1 MSRTHWH
8 LRITRSQERGN
19 EVLLSPGTNAIEPWH
34 SLPCTQLPFSNWQN
48 VIFPP
53 LKSHCRSKAACQSWG
68 PRTEWLFTCRAFLPK
83 KLSWCSAWDA
93 VHSQVIRYRIHR
105 GNGCTSIPQNHREVC
120 CAVCNGPSER
130 QPWKFCFLHTN
141 WKDKLLWKKKPFLRY
156 ILYFKA
162 ADHLMWRGLHCS
174 ANGRHPI

>member
-1 MSRTHWH
+1 MSTHWH

-19 EVLLSPGTNAIEPWH
+19 EVLSSPGTNAMEPWH
-34 SLPCTQLPFSNWQN
+34 SLPCAQLPFSNWQN
-48 VIFPP
+48 AIFPP
-53 LKSHCRSKAACQSWG
+53 LKSHCRGKAARQSWG

-83 KLSWCSAWDA
+83 KRSWCSAWAA
-93 VHSQVIRYRIHR
+93 VHSQVIRYRIQR

-120 CAVCNGPSER
+120 CVFVMGPQKDSPGSFASCT
-130 QPWKFCFLHTN
+130 QIGKTSCFE
-141 WKDKLLWKKKPFLRY
+141 KKKPFLRY

-162 ADHLMWRGLHCS
+162 ADHLMRKRLHCS